1 MKLITGSKLGA
12 LRRLFKTNPVLALI
26 KAGKTVLENSKWTRG
41 EEAKTAYGKNLPADN
56 KPFEKAVIHEKA
68 GSFCAI
74 GALRRGQYELIGT
87 TNSGKNFLVA
97 QDILDEVAGGSI
109 VDFNDNTAKKK
120 VTVLKKFDEA
130 IATGGKKAKKA
141 KKSKKDVPMSI
152 APAM

>member
-1 MKLITGSKLGA
+1 MKIITGSKLGA

-26 KAGKTVLENSKWTRG
+26 KAGKTVLENAKWTRD
-41 EEAKTAYGKNLPADN
+41 EEAKTADGKNLPADN

-74 GALRRGQYELIGT
+74 GAVRRGQYELIGT
-87 TNSGKNFLVA
+87 TNSGKNFRAA

-109 VDFNDNTAKKK
+109 VDFNDTAKKK

>member
-12 LRRLFKTNPVLALI
+12 LRRLFKTNPVLALL
-26 KAGKTVLENSKWTRG
+26 KAGKTVLENAKWTRN
-41 EEAKTAYGKNLPADN
+41 EEAKTADGKNLPADN

-74 GALRRGQYELIGT
+74 GAVRRGQYELIGKT
-87 TNSGKNFLVA
+87 KGGKHLRLA
-97 QDILDEVAGGSI
+97 QDILDEVSGGSI
-109 VDFNDNTAKKK
+109 VDFNDYIAKKK

-130 IATGGKKAKKA
+130 IATGGKKAKK
-141 KKSKKDVPMSI
+141 SKKDVPSSI